1 LHGQAEEA
9 AVAAAPILV
18 EAAVAVVASVVAA
31 AVALVSAVVAE
42 VAGASAGVPVA
53 AGASAGVQEVAGV
66 SAAVQ
71 EVAEVSAGVRVAG
84 MLAGATTEA
93 VHSRVVG
100 TLEAAA
106 RATHIK
112 GAIIATTGVIAG
124 GHSSSH
130 TRFMMATITTTDTVM
145 VAVTGF
151 IAEL

>member
-42 VAGASAGVPVA
+42 V

-124 GHSSSH
+124 GHSSSR

>member
-1 LHGQAEEA
+1 
-9 AVAAAPILV
+9 
-18 EAAVAVVASVVAA
+18 VAVA
-31 AVALVSAVVAE
+31 AVALVSAVVGE
-42 VAGASAGVPVA
+42 VAGVSAA
-53 AGASAGVQEVAGV
+53 VQEVAGV

-71 EVAEVSAGVRVAG
+71 EVAEVSAGVRVAD

-124 GHSSSH
+124 GRSSSR

>member
-1 LHGQAEEA
+1 LQGQAEEA
-9 AVAAAPILV
+9 VVAAAPILAA
-18 EAAVAVVASVVAA
+18 AAVAVVASVVAA

-42 VAGASAGVPVA
+42 VAGASAGV
-53 AGASAGVQEVAGV
+53 QEVAGV

-71 EVAEVSAGVRVAG
+71 EVAEVSAGVRVAD